1 MARYRVAV
9 DTGGTFSDFVLQDV
23 ASGKWSIIKVSSTPD
38 DPSRA
43 IADGLCELAEAGIA
57 AADIGF
63 FSHGTTVG
71 TNALLEG
78 KVARTGLLV
87 TQGFTGTYPVG
98 HQARGHGEA
107 LFDLFFEKPAPLAP
121 PSRTGEIRERVGS
134 KGEIVLPLDEAA
146 ARAAIGQVLSSGVEA
161 IAICFLFSFLRPE
174 HERRVKALIAQMSPD
189 PDHKVYVTCSADV
202 VPLIREYPR
211 MSTTLVNAC
220 LGPILARYIERLHAR
235 LEELGVRP
243 PQRYIMQSNG
253 GTATFGQVQSEPVTT
268 VLSGPAGGVAASVEL
283 GRAAGFADLITFDMG
298 GTSCDVALVKALQPG
313 MTTQGVVAGRDVAVP
328 MLDIHTVSAGGG
340 TIARV
345 DRHGVL
351 HVGPDSAGAAPGPA
365 CYGRGGVDAT
375 VTDCDLLLGYLS
387 PAHRLAGR
395 VFLDAASAGTAVEAR
410 IARPMGL
417 SLPQASAGVARLIEV
432 QMAEAVKA
440 ISTRRGFDLR
450 DFTLVAFGGA
460 GPIHAGA
467 IAEELGIPRVLVPPV
482 PGCHSALGLL
492 MTEVRHETIRSR
504 LMPLAG
510 LQAEGAAIFDE
521 LADQAL
527 ARLRGEGFTQDK
539 IRLDF
544 ALDLRYAGQG
554 YELTIPAPR
563 SIAAAQLA
571 DLRERFDQAH
581 LQGYGHAAPGA
592 QVEVVSFRLTA
603 RGEVPRAPLPE
614 PPAAKE
620 PVQAAEKARRPAYF
634 ASLERYVD
642 CPVYDRARLAPG
654 HAIAGPA
661 IVEQL
666 DATTVLRPRQRLLVD
681 KFGSFVITQD
691 AEANNG

>member
-9 DTGGTFSDFVLQDV
+9 DTGGTFSDFVVQDLS
-23 ASGKWSIIKVSSTPD
+23 SGKWSIIKVSSTPD

-43 IADGLCELAEAGIA
+43 IADGLSELGRAAIA
-57 AADIGF
+57 AAEIGF

-78 KVARTGLLV
+78 KVAKTGLLV
-87 TQGFTGTYPVG
+87 THGFTGTYLVG

-107 LFDLFFEKPAPLAP
+107 LFDLYFEKPVPLATP
-121 PSRTGEIRERVGS
+121 AHTGEIPERIGS
-134 KGEIVLPLDEAA
+134 RGEIVVSLDEQA
-146 ARAAIGQVLSSGVEA
+146 ARAAIERVIASGVEA
-161 IAICFLFSFLRPE
+161 IAICFLFSFLHPE
-174 HERRVKALIAQMSPD
+174 HERRVKALVAQMNPD
-189 PDHKVYVTCSADV
+189 IYVTCSADV
-202 VPLIREYPR
+202 LPLIREYPR
-211 MSTTLVNAC
+211 MSTTLINAC

-235 LEELGVRP
+235 LEDIGVRP
-243 PQRYIMQSNG
+243 LQRYIMQSNG
-253 GTATFGQVQSEPVTT
+253 GTATFEQVQMEPVTT

-283 GRAAGFADLITFDMG
+283 GRSAGFSDLITFDMG

-313 MTTQGVVAGRDVAVP
+313 MTTQGMVAGRDVAVP

-351 HVGPDSAGAAPGPA
+351 QVGPDSAGAAPGPA
-365 CYGRGGVDAT
+365 CYGRGGIEAT

-395 VFLDAASAGTAVEAR
+395 VSLDAASAEQAVRSR
-410 IARPMGL
+410 IAQPLGL
-417 SLPQASAGVARLIEV
+417 TLPEAAAGVARLIEV

-450 DFTLVAFGGA
+450 DFALVAFGGA

-492 MTEVRHETIRSR
+492 MTEVRHESIRSR
-504 LMPLAG
+504 LMPLA
-510 LQAEGAAIFDE
+510 LLDPEGKAIFDE
-521 LADQAL
+521 LAGRAL
-527 ARLRGEGFTQDK
+527 ARLQGEGFTEDRIQ
-539 IRLDF
+539 LDF

-554 YELTIPAPR
+554 YELTIPAAR
-563 SIAAAQLA
+563 SIAGAQLE
-571 DLRERFDQAH
+571 DLRRRFDQSH
-581 LQGYGHAAPGA
+581 LQGYGHAAPDA

-603 RGEVPRAPLPE
+603 WGKVPRAPLPE
-614 PPAAKE
+614 RPAAQE
-620 PVQAAEKARRPAYF
+620 PVQTAQKVRRPAYF

-642 CPVYDRARLAPG
+642 CPVYERARLGPG
-654 HAIAGPA
+654 HAITGPA
-661 IVEQL
+661 IIEQL
-666 DATTVLRPRQRLLVD
+666 DATTVLQPEQSLQVD
-681 KFGSFVITQD
+681 RFGNLVITTNAQ
-691 AEANNG
+691 ANHG

>member
-1 MARYRVAV
+1 MTARYRVAV

-43 IADGLCELAEAGIA
+43 IADGLRELADAGIA

-87 TQGFTGTYPVG
+87 TRGFTGTYPVG
-98 HQARGHGEA
+98 HQTRGHGEA
-107 LFDLFFEKPAPLAP
+107 LFDLFFEKPVPLAP

-134 KGEIVLPLDEAA
+134 KGEIVVPLDEEA
-146 ARAAIGQVLSSGVEA
+146 ARAAIGQVLASGVEA

-174 HERRVKALIAQMSPD
+174 HERRVKALVAQMSPD
-189 PDHKVYVTCSADV
+189 HGVYVTCSADV

-253 GTATFGQVQSEPVTT
+253 GTATFEQVQVEPVTT

-283 GRAAGFADLITFDMG
+283 GRAAGYSDLITFDMG
-298 GTSCDVALVKALQPG
+298 GTSCDVALVKSLQPG
-313 MTTQGVVAGRDVAVP
+313 TTTQGMVAGRDVAVP

-345 DRHGVL
+345 DRHGML
-351 HVGPDSAGAAPGPA
+351 QVGPDSAGAAPGPA
-365 CYGRGGVDAT
+365 CYGRGGFDAT
-375 VTDCDLLLGYLS
+375 VTDCDLVLGYLS

-395 VFLDAASAGTAVEAR
+395 VQLDVAGAEETVEAK
-410 IARPMGL
+410 IARPLGL
-417 SLPQASAGVARLIEV
+417 SLPRASAGVARLIEV

-510 LQAEGAAIFDE
+510 LEAEGAAIFDE
-521 LADQAL
+521 LADRAQR
-527 ARLRGEGFTQDK
+527 RLRGEGFAEDR

-571 DLRERFDQAH
+571 DLRRRFDQAH

-614 PPAAKE
+614 QPAAQE
-620 PVQAAEKARRPAYF
+620 PVEAALKERRQAYF
-634 ASLERYVD
+634 ASLARYVE

-666 DATTVLRPRQRLLVD
+666 DATTLLRPRQRLLVD
-681 KFGSFVITQD
+681 RFGNFVITQD
-691 AEANNG
+691 PETDNG

>member
-43 IADGLCELAEAGIA
+43 IADGLSELAEAGIA
-57 AADIGF
+57 AADLDF

-71 TNALLEG
+71 TNALLES
-78 KVARTGLLV
+78 KVAKTGLLV
-87 TQGFTGTYPVG
+87 TQGYTGTYLVG

-107 LFDLFFEKPAPLAP
+107 LFDLYFEKPVPLAP
-121 PSRTGEIRERVGS
+121 LSRTGEIRERVGS
-134 KGEIVLPLDEAA
+134 KGEIVVPLDEAA
-146 ARAAIGQVLSSGVEA
+146 ARTAIGQVLASGVEA

-174 HERRVKALIAQMSPD
+174 HERRVKALVAQMSPG
-189 PDHKVYVTCSADV
+189 VYVTCSADV

-235 LEELGVRP
+235 LEALGVRP

-253 GTATFGQVQSEPVTT
+253 GTATFGQVQMEPVTT

-283 GRAAGFADLITFDMG
+283 GRSAGFSDLITFDMG

-345 DRHGVL
+345 DGHGVL
-351 HVGPDSAGAAPGPA
+351 QVGPDSAGAAPGPA
-365 CYGRGGVDAT
+365 CYGRGGIEAT

-395 VFLDAASAGTAVEAR
+395 VQLDAASAEKAVQAG
-410 IARPMGL
+410 IAQPLGL
-417 SLPQASAGVARLIEV
+417 SLPQAAAGVARLIEV

-492 MTEVRHETIRSR
+492 MTEVRHDFIRSR

-510 LQAEGAAIFDE
+510 LEAEGEAIFDE
-521 LADQAL
+521 LAERAL
-527 ARLRGEGFTQDK
+527 GRLRGEGFAEDRIQ
-539 IRLDF
+539 LDF

-554 YELTIPAPR
+554 YELTVPTRR
-563 SIAAAQLA
+563 SFGAAQLA
-571 DLRERFDQAH
+571 DLRLRFDQAH

-603 RGEVPRAPLPE
+603 WGKVPRAPLPE
-614 PPAAKE
+614 HPDAKE
-620 PVQAAEKARRPAYF
+620 PVQAALKERRPAYF
-634 ASLERYVD
+634 ASLARTVD

-691 AEANNG
+691 AEMKNG

>member
-9 DTGGTFSDFVLQDV
+9 DTGGTFSDFVLQDLT
-23 ASGKWSIIKVSSTPD
+23 SGKWSIIKVSSTPD

-43 IADGLCELAEAGIA
+43 IANGLNELGDAAIA
-57 AADIGF
+57 AAEIGF

-87 TQGFTGTYPVG
+87 TRGFTGTYPVG

-107 LFDLFFEKPAPLAP
+107 LFDLYFEKPVPLAP
-121 PSRTGEIRERVGS
+121 PSRTGEIPERVGS
-134 KGEIVLPLDEAA
+134 RGEIVATLDEAG
-146 ARAAIGQVLSSGVEA
+146 ARAAIERVLASGVEA
-161 IAICFLFSFLRPE
+161 IAICFLFSFLHPE
-174 HERRVKALIAQMSPD
+174 HERRVKALVGKMSPE
-189 PDHKVYVTCSADV
+189 VYVTCSADV

-211 MSTTLVNAC
+211 MSTTLINAC

-243 PQRYIMQSNG
+243 LQRYIMQSNG
-253 GTATFGQVQSEPVTT
+253 GTATFEQVQMEPVTT

-283 GRAAGFADLITFDMG
+283 GRSAGFSDLITFDMG

-351 HVGPDSAGAAPGPA
+351 QVGPDSAGAAPGPA
-365 CYGRGGVDAT
+365 CYGRGGIEAT

-395 VFLDAASAGTAVEAR
+395 VGLVAAHAEQAVQAR
-410 IARPMGL
+410 IAQPLDL
-417 SLPQASAGVARLIEV
+417 SLPQAAAGVARLIEV

-504 LMPLAG
+504 LMPLAD
-510 LQAEGAAIFDE
+510 LSVEGAAIFDE
-521 LADQAL
+521 LADRAL
-527 ARLRGEGFTQDK
+527 ERLHGEGFTHDTIQ
-539 IRLDF
+539 LDF

-563 SIAAAQLA
+563 SIAVAQLA
-571 DLRERFDQAH
+571 DIRQRFDQAH

-592 QVEVVSFRLTA
+592 DVEVVSFRLTA
-603 RGEVPRAPLPE
+603 WGKVPRAPLPVQPE
-614 PPAAKE
+614 AHESIDAALKE
-620 PVQAAEKARRPAYF
+620 RRPAYF
-634 ASLERYVD
+634 ASLARYVD

-654 HAIAGPA
+654 HDIIGPA

-666 DATTVLRPRQRLLVD
+666 DATTVLQPRQRLRVD
-681 KFGSFVITQD
+681 RFGNFVITQHS
-691 AEANNG
+691 ETRNG